1 MTESSIEFE
10 QATDL
15 SRRILDAANKLF
27 SDQPVLPPIQHACS
41 QFETQCQDIIHGR
54 GLAMLTIAVI
64 GAKGQGKT
72 WVARQLILDHAVR
85 ARLPSGVLAHEAT
98 KKLVWIGSVAPTEL
112 DTQCERY
119 EQCASSS
126 LADLSTGYMLLD
138 TPGATD
144 ADSRASEIAQ
154 KALSLTPIQLLVIR
168 RDQLRSSTTSPI
180 VNRSEGVLCVPIITA
195 VSPREVPPKELDHF
209 TISTGSASSETP
221 LHRDL
226 QRWIQ
231 MIHDSAPKSS
241 LLAPV
246 LIEDFEATGDEE
258 AASNRLRA
266 QLSQRLRSQLLSELG
281 ETREARLSAATARL
295 KSQVHHLLETTAP
308 QLSRSVHRLV
318 SESQQL
324 PNRVVESVLGSPV
337 ILETA
342 VRARLRA
349 QVVSD
354 TSPIWFPYRT
364 TISLLS
370 MTQGAWDRL
379 LLAMTGSI
387 PSLFGTFVTWAKNVQ
402 QSRKIEWEMQEGLR
416 ERLNRQVED
425 QLAPMQQQFHRA
437 LSRIRSSHGSSPSN
451 PGRVVLRG
459 VEELQSRSQSL
470 FESVM
475 QTSRASRWSLMLC
488 AMIGTLIF
496 WALLIGPIVAIYRQY
511 FLACYRSFVNEATD
525 VGTFPHP
532 SPAML
537 ATSIFLSFIPLL
549 LYSMLALTSF
559 IRRSKIERIS
569 RGLIEQHH
577 GLVNELQ
584 SNGILRLDFEDSIL
598 EKAQFLLSLESHG
611 DQ

>member
-1 MTESSIEFE
+1 M
-10 QATDL
+10 
-15 SRRILDAANKLF
+15 
-27 SDQPVLPPIQHACS
+27 
-41 QFETQCQDIIHGR
+41 
-54 GLAMLTIAVI
+54 
-64 GAKGQGKT
+64 
-72 WVARQLILDHAVR
+72 
-85 ARLPSGVLAHEAT
+85 
-98 KKLVWIGSVAPTEL
+98 
-112 DTQCERY
+112 
-119 EQCASSS
+119 
-126 LADLSTGYMLLD
+126 
-138 TPGATD
+138 
-144 ADSRASEIAQ
+144 
-154 KALSLTPIQLLVIR
+154 
-168 RDQLRSSTTSPI
+168 
-180 VNRSEGVLCVPIITA
+180 
-195 VSPREVPPKELDHF
+195 
-209 TISTGSASSETP
+209 
-221 LHRDL
+221 
-226 QRWIQ
+226 Q
-231 MIHDSAPKSS
+231 MIHDSAPKSR
-241 LLAPV
+241 LLTPV
-246 LIEDFEATGDEE
+246 LIEDFEATGNEE
-258 AASNRLRA
+258 AASRRLRE
-266 QLSQRLRSQLLSELG
+266 LVSQRLKSQSLSELG
-281 ETREARLSAATARL
+281 ETREARLSAATTRL
-295 KSQVHHLLETTAP
+295 KSQIHHLLETTAP

-324 PNRVVESVLGSPV
+324 PNRVVESVLGSTV

-387 PSLFGTFVTWAKNVQ
+387 PSIFGTLVTWAKNIQ

-437 LSRIRSSHGSSPSN
+437 LSRVRSSHGSQSSN

-459 VEELQSRSQSL
+459 IEELQSRSQSL
-470 FESVM
+470 FESVL
-475 QTSRASRWSLMLC
+475 QRNRASRWSLMLC
-488 AMIGTLIF
+488 AFLGTLIF
-496 WALLIGPIVAIYRQY
+496 WGLLVGPIVAIYRQY
-511 FLACYRSFVNEATD
+511 FLACYSSFMNQTTD
-525 VGTFPHP
+525 VGAFPHP

-549 LYSMLALTSF
+549 LYAMITLTSF

-577 GLVNELQ
+577 ALVNELQ

-611 DQ
+611 DS